1 MTKAEAE
8 QFLDSAIKNNYI
20 APEEIEG
27 LSDFAMCEFADRL
40 RAKGDAMFDDMIEN
54 EIDDMR
60 IQDTSSD
67 GDEFDPRLNEEEF
80 NSLQ

>member
-1 MTKAEAE
+1 MTKEEAE
-8 QFLDSAIKNNYI
+8 MYFHHAIKNGYMS
-20 APEEIEG
+20 PEELEG
-27 LSDFAMCEFADRL
+27 LSDFALCELADRMAA
-40 RAKGDAMFDDMIEN
+40 RGDAMVDNMIEN

-60 IQDTSSD
+60 MANSSS